1 MKSKESFLLYI
12 FITLFLGLSIQQ
24 FLHLTIEGKGIIALS
39 HYLALPFLL
48 LVFIRNISFVRL
60 TNSETKLF
68 FIVAVFGLLNIV
80 VFDRSAGLSG
90 FLNFIIEPILLLSL
104 LRITR
109 KKQVLFIRKMLIL
122 FFILECGVAI
132 FESVSKVI
140 LFADINAIDV
150 MGTSLDMRAYS
161 LHGHP
166 LQNAFLVS
174 MLSTIILSSKMKIQN
189 RYALFFLGYIAIFAF
204 NTRSS
209 IYFLGGIFVINLLR
223 DMRSN
228 KMKVWHKTMLIAFII
243 TVIYFSMSYIE
254 THSLGSRLSTGLTKD
269 DGSSNAR
276 FVLIDILMSLNL
288 NDILFGIRD
297 ETVLF
302 IMQNNELI
310 AIENSIVNL
319 IFGSGL
325 IFTICFLFLMFKEL
339 KSIGANNFTFYTTII
354 ICFLLLN
361 TNNALQTSC
370 PIIPILVMSL
380 YTFKNNYL
388 QNNTTN
394 KECKQSKNGY

>member
-1 MKSKESFLLYI
+1 MKSKKFFLLYI

-24 FLHLTIEGKGIIALS
+24 FLHLAIDGKGIIALS

-48 LVFIRNISFVRL
+48 LAFIRNISFVRL
-60 TNSETKLF
+60 TNTETKLF
-68 FIVAVFGLLNIV
+68 FIVVIFGLLNIV
-80 VFDRSAGLSG
+80 FFNKSAGLSG

-104 LRITR
+104 LRIA
-109 KKQVLFIRKMLIL
+109 KVGQVLFMRKTLIS
-122 FFILECGVAI
+122 FFIIECGVAI

-140 LFADINAIDV
+140 LFADVDAFDV
-150 MGTSLDMRAYS
+150 MGASLDMRAYS

-174 MLSTIILSSKMKIQN
+174 MLSTIILSSNMKIQN

-228 KMKVWHKTMLIAFII
+228 NMKVWHKAMFII
-243 TVIYFSMSYIE
+243 LVITTIYFSMSYIE
-254 THSLGSRLSTGLTKD
+254 THSLGSRLSTGLTRD

-288 NDILFGIRD
+288 TDVLFGIRN
-297 ETVLF
+297 EAVLF

-319 IFGSGL
+319 IFGNGL
-325 IFTICFLFLMFKEL
+325 IFTIYFLLLMFKEL
-339 KSIGANNFTFYTTII
+339 KSIGVNNFTFYTTII

-370 PIIPILVMSL
+370 PIMSVLVMSL
-380 YTFKNNYL
+380 YTFKNNYM

-394 KECKQSKNGY
+394 KV